1 CLQCP
6 VAPRPVHPFPT
17 RRSSDLTGGAVEIND
32 AGTLRLAALDVASLD
47 ASSHGLLDLGAGSI
61 AGDLVADSDG
71 GPIGQSGPLEVGGGS
86 ALDAGAADITLL
98 NTNNDFVGAVSLTGG
113 LVEVADRNQLT
124 LGQVDASSLS
134 AMAATIA
141 LEQDVSTTGD
151 QTYAGAVL
159 LDDDLSLD
167 AGGNVDFA
175 STVTGPHAL
184 SVTADGHVGFGA
196 AVAVGGL
203 AVDAGSLDLA
213 SFLVVAGDL
222 SLAVQGGGIVQSQA
236 FVVGG
241 QTSLDAGAITLAHA
255 NNDFGGA
262 VSLTGGAVTI

>member
-61 AGDLVADSDG
+61 AGDLVADSNG
-71 GPIGQSGPLEVGGGS
+71 GPIGQSGPLAVGGS
-86 ALDAGAADITLL
+86 STLDAGAADITLL

-124 LGQVDASSLS
+124 LGQVDATSLL
-134 AMAATIA
+134 ALAATIA
-141 LEQDVSTTGD
+141 LEQDIATTGD
-151 QTYAGAVL
+151 QSYAGAVL
-159 LDDDLSLD
+159 LDGDLALA
-167 AGGNVDFA
+167 AGGDVDFA

-184 SVTADGHVGFGA
+184 SVTADGHVGFR
-196 AVAVGGL
+196 
-203 AVDAGSLDLA
+203 SEEH
-213 SFLVVAGDL
+213 
-222 SLAVQGGGIVQSQA
+222 
-236 FVVGG
+236 
-241 QTSLDAGAITLAHA
+241 TSEL
-255 NNDFGGA
+255 
-262 VSLTGGAVTI
+262 